1 MVIRRARTVGAPMQ
15 VCCAVC
21 IIIHSSVQLY
31 ISMCVCMYVYNY
43 THYCI
48 VIHSSVCATIL
59 LCMYVLLYVCM
70 YVLLCM
76 YVCMYYCVCVCV
88 LSLSLLCARARLL
101 SACMYAYARVQACL
115 PHALLFLLLL
125 ALCVLYICYPCS
137 HSCKVVLTLFVV
149 SRLRK
154 IYCCYYS
161 CKEAALLYC
170 CLCECVGFSVSY
182 CIHLIYCGSEIGS
195 LDDCLAADVCEC
207 ECCLCHCY
215 YLSFC

>member
-15 VCCAVC
+15 GMPCG
-21 IIIHSSVQLY
+21 
-31 ISMCVCMYVYNY
+31 VYNY
-43 THYCI
+43 TQQCI
-48 VIHSSVCATIL
+48 VIHQYVCGVV
-59 LCMYVLLYVCM
+59 YVLLYILLYSYTLLLLCVCMCVLLYYYYYVYVCM
-70 YVLLCM
+70 YVSL
-76 YVCMYYCVCVCV
+76 CVCV
-88 LSLSLLCARARLL
+88 LSLSYCVRARVCLR
-101 SACMYAYARVQACL
+101 ARIGVLA
-115 PHALLFLLLL
+115 ARLLFLLLL
-125 ALCVLYICYPCS
+125 ALCALYLCYPRS
-137 HSCKVVLTLFVV
+137 HSCEVVLTLFVV